1 MLGWNIS
8 VKRQLD
14 GGAAPATPSTAC
26 GPALAVWQS
35 DIHGL
40 EWLDA
45 LVAEG
50 SARRL
55 EAGSMP
61 TRYTA
66 RAADLLP
73 RLQPQP
79 PCAATARL
87 FCTQRRRRLADDGR
101 MKTRADIDAL
111 LARLAGRLQAL
122 LAELP
127 REQVLAA
134 FSAESRPLTEQV
146 PPEHEA
152 YVEEGVNRLLREAGL
167 VADDAAGG

>member
-1 MLGWNIS
+1 
-8 VKRQLD
+8 
-14 GGAAPATPSTAC
+14 
-26 GPALAVWQS
+26 
-35 DIHGL
+35 
-40 EWLDA
+40 
-45 LVAEG
+45 
-50 SARRL
+50 
-55 EAGSMP
+55 
-61 TRYTA
+61 
-66 RAADLLP
+66 
-73 RLQPQP
+73 
-79 PCAATARL
+79 
-87 FCTQRRRRLADDGR
+87 

>member
-50 SARRL
+50 SAQRL

-79 PCAATARL
+79 PCAQDPWRHDPGDPSAAHWLGRTT
-87 FCTQRRRRLADDGR
+87 FDHVVMADCD
-101 MKTRADIDAL
+101 DDEWL
-111 LARLAGRLQAL
+111 LVIAWD
-122 LAELP
+122 
-127 REQVLAA
+127 
-134 FSAESRPLTEQV
+134 
-146 PPEHEA
+146 EA
-152 YVEEGVNRLLREAGL
+152 
-167 VADDAAGG
+167 